1 MRLATHVALTTTLLS
16 VLCCALVCVVGIH
29 FFHASP
35 WMILLIIPA
44 GCLSFCIALLIAYFT
59 SNSFRALTKGL
70 KQYEQGDYDLSFKI
84 RHGLYESEE
93 LSHAIER
100 QITKAEGYKDEIA
113 MLKQR
118 EGEFI
123 SDVAHEFRT
132 PLTAISGNAE
142 LMMDPDMPLSM
153 RQHFLQITLSEA
165 DRLNNLVNDL
175 ISLRHIQED
184 SPTDIQRV
192 NIRAIAEEAGEIL
205 NANLQKKNIHLSIDG
220 EAPDIL
226 IDPDRLKQ
234 ALINLTD
241 NACKHVSEGGSI
253 KIMLSGVED
262 KSIIAV
268 KDNGVGFGDINPAL
282 LFKRFYRTD
291 FSRSR
296 VKGGSGLGLSIVH
309 AIVEGNDGNITA
321 FNAPEGGAMF
331 LIAFPSVIDA

>member
-1 MRLATHVALTTTLLS
+1 MRLATHVAFTTTLLAALS
-16 VLCCALVCVVGIH
+16 CAIVCVCGVH
-29 FFHASP
+29 FFHASH
-35 WMILLIIPA
+35 WIILLIIPVSCFA
-44 GCLSFCIALLIAYFT
+44 FCLGLLIAYFT
-59 SNSFRALTKGL
+59 SNPFRALTKGVR
-70 KQYEQGDYDLSFKI
+70 QYQEGDYNISFKI
-84 RHGLYESEE
+84 KHGLYESEE
-93 LSHAIER
+93 LSRAIEDL
-100 QITKAEGYKDEIA
+100 IESAEAYKDEIA
-113 MLKQR
+113 VMKQR

-153 RQHFLQITLSEA
+153 RQHFLQITLSESK
-165 DRLNNLVNDL
+165 RLNNLVNDL

-184 SPTDIQRV
+184 SPTTIERV
-192 NIRAIAEEAGEIL
+192 NIKTIAEEVGEIL
-205 NANLQKKNIHLSIDG
+205 SANFQKKNISFSIDG

-226 IDPDRLKQ
+226 IDPNRLKQ

-241 NACKHVSEGGSI
+241 NACKHVPEGGEV

-268 KDNGVGFGDINPAL
+268 KDNGIGFGDINPSL

-291 FSRSR
+291 FSRAR

-309 AIVEGNDGNITA
+309 AIVEGNDGTITA
-321 FNAPEGGAMF
+321 FNAPEGGAVF
-331 LIAFPSVIDA
+331 LIAFPSVIDN

>member
-1 MRLATHVALTTTLLS
+1 MRLATHVAFTTTLLS
-16 VLCCALVCVVGIH
+16 ALSCSIICICGIH
-29 FFHASP
+29 FFHASE
-35 WMILLIIPA
+35 WILLLIIPV
-44 GCLSFCIALLIAYFT
+44 SCIAFFLSLAIAHFT
-59 SNSFRALTKGL
+59 SKPFRELAQSL
-70 KQYEQGDYDLSFKI
+70 KRYHKGDYNISFKI
-84 RHGLYESEE
+84 NHGIYESEE
-93 LSHAIER
+93 LSHDIEGL
-100 QITKAEGYKDEIA
+100 IDTAESHKDEIA
-113 MLKQR
+113 ILRHR

-165 DRLNNLVNDL
+165 ERLNNLVNDL

-184 SPTDIQRV
+184 SPTTIERV
-192 NIRAIAEEAGEIL
+192 NIRQIAEEVGEIL
-205 NANLQKKNIHLSIDG
+205 SANFQKKDIEFSIDG

-226 IDPDRLKQ
+226 IDPARLKQ
-234 ALINLTD
+234 AIINLTD
-241 NACKHVSEGGSI
+241 NACKHVPEGGSV
-253 KIMLSGVED
+253 KIMLSGVDD

-268 KDNGVGFGDINPAL
+268 KDNGVGFGDINPSL

-296 VKGGSGLGLSIVH
+296 VKGGSGLGLSIVQ

-321 FNAPEGGAMF
+321 FNDPEGGAVF
-331 LIAFPSVIDA
+331 LIAFPSVIDR

>member
-1 MRLATHVALTTTLLS
+1 MRLATHVAFTCTLLA
-16 VLCCALVCVVGIH
+16 ALSSGIACVCGIH
-29 FFHASP
+29 FFHASH
-35 WMILLIIPA
+35 WILLLVIPISCIA
-44 GCLSFCIALLIAYFT
+44 FCLSLLIAYFT
-59 SNSFRALTKGL
+59 SHPFRALTNGVR
-70 KQYEQGDYDLSFKI
+70 QYQAGDYNISFKI

-93 LSHAIER
+93 LSHAIEDL
-100 QITKAEGYKDEIA
+100 IDSAETYKDEIA
-113 MLKQR
+113 LMKQR

-153 RQHFLQITLSEA
+153 RQHFLQITLSESK
-165 DRLNNLVNDL
+165 RLNNLVNDL

-184 SPTDIQRV
+184 SPTAIERV
-192 NIRAIAEEAGEIL
+192 NIKNVAEEVGEL
-205 NANLQKKNIHLSIDG
+205 LSANFQKKDITFSIDG

-241 NACKHVSEGGSI
+241 NACKHVPEGGEV

-268 KDNGVGFGDINPAL
+268 KDNGVGFGDINPSL

-291 FSRSR
+291 FSRAR

-321 FNAPEGGAMF
+321 FNAPEGGAVF
-331 LIAFPSVIDA
+331 LIAFPSVVDS

>member
-1 MRLATHVALTTTLLS
+1 MRLATHVAFTTTLLS
-16 VLCCALVCVVGIH
+16 ALCSAIICVCGIH
-29 FFHASP
+29 FFHASH
-35 WMILLIIPA
+35 WILLLIIPVSCIA
-44 GCLSFCIALLIAYFT
+44 FCLSLLIAYFT
-59 SNSFRALTKGL
+59 SYSFRALAKGL
-70 KQYEQGDYDLSFKI
+70 EQYQQGDYNISFEMHHELRESEDLSQ
-84 RHGLYESEE
+84 G
-93 LSHAIER
+93 IEDL
-100 QITKAEGYKDEIA
+100 ISTTEAYKDEIA
-113 MLKQR
+113 VMKQR

-153 RQHFLQITLSEA
+153 RKHFLQITLSEA
-165 DRLNNLVNDL
+165 KRLNNLVNDL

-184 SPTDIQRV
+184 SPTAIERV
-192 NIRAIAEEAGEIL
+192 NIRAIAEEVGEIL
-205 NANLQKKNIHLSIDG
+205 SANFQKKDIEFSIDG

-241 NACKHVSEGGSI
+241 NACKHVPEGGSI
-253 KIMLSGVED
+253 KIMLSGVDD
-262 KSIIAV
+262 KSIIAI
-268 KDNGVGFGDINPAL
+268 KDNGVGFGDINPSL

-321 FNAPEGGAMF
+321 FNAPEGGAVF
-331 LIAFPSVIDA
+331 LIAFPSVIDK